1 MPQDRGKQML
11 DKVKRSFLRMST
23 PFEFG
28 GNEIHFNTPLSVNIP
43 PVLARADAAYD
54 RACAI
59 LTGNIFAHILEER
72 AFFYQTAKD
81 LLTEAAEKYESA
93 LRIIKL
99 EKKRFQAAP
108 IAAYYHFLAG
118 KAAILFALVKGTES
132 LGLDGEIFSDS
143 FGAHIPDSLH
153 AADSL
158 LTECE
163 MNLFHFLEDLLHR
176 TDSHVKDFREK
187 TIKDM
192 SKSDLARYAKAYAEY
207 TVIFS
212 REPYSAAPSREA
224 GTSSGPASAAGRRT
238 PELSK
243 GKSIL

>member
-1 MPQDRGKQML
+1 MVNDMKKIPVGYEDIREIIDKDLFYIDKTLMIRELLDRGGKVSLFTRPRRFGKTLNLSML
-11 DKVKRSFLRMST
+11 RRFFELDLDEIAKEYRRHSF
-23 PFEFG
+23 
-28 GNEIHFNTPLSVNIP
+28 
-43 PVLARADAAYD
+43 VLKACNLTDA
-54 RACAI
+54 
-59 LTGNIFAHILEER
+59 
-72 AFFYQTAKD
+72 
-81 LLTEAAEKYESA
+81 
-93 LRIIKL
+93 

-118 KAAILFALVKGTES
+118 KAAILLALVKETES